1 MESVVKMLRVQ
12 TSPRGENSEK
22 LGDHLIA
29 KAKRIDL
36 AVTTI
41 VRDLSTGVAA
51 GKGRL
56 MH

>member
-1 MESVVKMLRVQ
+1 MKILRIQ
-12 TSPRGENSEK
+12 TSPHGENSESRK